1 MFQSKIE
8 AAPFNL
14 FDAQIFDIGLC
25 PKGVG
30 TRKASDEEAGAY
42 MRWLADKSGLT
53 RFPKIELAW
62 RSIGTGAKCHR
73 VCIGARFGRE
83 LSPANWKEK
92 RPAQYE
98 TGAYCLIMPGANQRD
113 TVTMETLDESGAI
126 IASQTL
132 PVEPKKRG
140 VIWDK
145 AAIARAV
152 GPVAKPAKAKAR
164 RVAQEG
170 AIGAMGTPT
179 PTVEM
184 PAPAPI
190 EAAADKSRDVLALQ
204 VEQLSATVAK
214 MQGHIDTLLLHA
226 LEVPGVVL
234 PDVTPIGELTDNMDA
249 PVAIMDD
256 TMDATPTAVLT
267 PWGGAKALHQARADH
282 DAERLAADRARRVRI
297 VRAYLRMRSERDT
310 VREQRGAWHAKATM
324 WRERAGE
331 GFALRDEVS
340 AENEALEGELI
351 AARREVARLKAIP
364 HHMGNVV
371 KLDDVQRLTRE
382 RDEAR
387 AQLASTTEEA
397 ARLRKSVGQ
406 GADMLDQMVERALRA
421 EIALK
426 AVEGRAERGSTPYRV
441 NGPAVTFAVA
451 A

>member
-42 MRWLADKSGLT
+42 MRWLADKSGFT
-53 RFPKIELAW
+53 RFPEIELAW

-83 LSPANWKEK
+83 LSPASWKEK

-113 TVTMETLDESGAI
+113 TVTMETLDESGAVV
-126 IASQTL
+126 ASQTL

-152 GPVAKPAKAKAR
+152 GPVAKPAKAKGR

-170 AIGAMGTPT
+170 AIGAMGTPS

-190 EAAADKSRDVLALQ
+190 TPAADESRDALALQ
-204 VEQLSATVAK
+204 VEQLAATVAK
-214 MQGHIDTLLLHA
+214 MQGYIDTLLLHA

-256 TMDATPTAVLT
+256 TMDASPTAVLT
-267 PWGGAKALHQARADH
+267 PWGGAKAMHQARADYE
-282 DAERLAADRARRVRI
+282 AEAIAATRAKRLRI
-297 VRAYLRMRSERDT
+297 VQRYLSMRVQREAMRAQLYDISVQLAHVSLERDT
-310 VREQRGAWHAKATM
+310 
-324 WRERAGE
+324 
-331 GFALRDEVS
+331 
-340 AENEALEGELI
+340 
-351 AARREVARLKAIP
+351 ARRDVMRLKAAP
-364 HHMGNVV
+364 HHLGNEVRP
-371 KLDDVQRLTRE
+371 DDVKRLTVE
-382 RDEAR
+382 RDTAR
-387 AQLASTTEEA
+387 ASVVSLTEEA

-426 AVEGRAERGSTPYRV
+426 AVEGRAERGSTPYRI
-441 NGPAVTFAVA
+441 NGAAVTFAVA